1 MERIGFVV
9 DSAAPQLVLTVSAFV
24 GVLPV
29 GVDVVVLDG
38 LDVGG
43 FSGGRVSD
51 GDRVAPLRS
60 GNAAYVMFTSGS
72 TGRPKGVSVSH
83 GAIVNQLA
91 WLAGEYGVGADDR
104 VMARAPFT
112 FDVSVWES
120 FLQIG
125 RASCRERVL

>member
-1 MERIGFVV
+1 MWVGFRVV
-9 DSAAPQLVLTVSAFV
+9 
-24 GVLPV
+24 
-29 GVDVVVLDG
+29 
-38 LDVGG
+38 G
-43 FSGGRVSD
+43 FSD

-112 FDVSVWES
+112 FDVSGVGVVFAVDGGCEVGGDAAGW
-120 FLQIG
+120 
-125 RASCRERVL
+125 AS